1 VILHR
6 IPKVA
11 IAGMLVSACSQPNDW
26 TLFVYPSGQGG
37 YALITPG
44 FTKDMCAFAG
54 REAVAAHT
62 FAPGRRE
69 QVASGESREP
79 TFECGRRCRVHEG
92 QTVSICAET
101 FDAGD

>member
-1 VILHR
+1 M
-6 IPKVA
+6 K
-11 IAGMLVSACSQPNDW
+11 IASIALLASSALISGCSENRSW

-37 YALITPG
+37 YAIITPG

-54 REAVAAHT
+54 REAVASHT

-69 QVASGESREP
+69 QIAMGESGEP

-92 QTVSICAET
+92 RTVSVCAET
-101 FDAGD
+101 FDAED